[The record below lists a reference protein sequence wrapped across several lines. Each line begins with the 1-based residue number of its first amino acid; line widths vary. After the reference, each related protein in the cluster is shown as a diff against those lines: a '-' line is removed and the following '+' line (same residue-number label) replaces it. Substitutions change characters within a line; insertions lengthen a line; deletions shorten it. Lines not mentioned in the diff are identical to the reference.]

1 MGHYLSGQ
9 ALLWVILALG
19 AFAGGAAG
27 VRWGKWALVGILAL
41 VWPCLLVADLLNAIR
56 LAPQLLELNSPRAV
70 FGILWPKATM
80 SVVVV
85 LVPMLIALRTK
96 LPRRVVGWGVAA
108 ATIWAFVLPVPMLYI
123 ACFLFGDC
131 L

>member
-9 ALLWVILALG
+9 VLLWAILVLG

-27 VRWGKWALVGILAL
+27 IRWGKWALVGVLAL
-41 VWPCLLVADLLNAIR
+41 VWHCLLVADLLNTLR
-56 LAPQLLELNSPRAV
+56 LAPQLLELNSARAV

-80 SVVVV
+80 SLVVV
-85 LVPMLIALRTK
+85 LVPMLIALRTR
-96 LPRRVVGWGVAA
+96 LLRRVVGWGVAA
-108 ATIWAFVLPVPMLYI
+108 ATIWAFVLPVPLFYI
-123 ACFLFGDC
+123 ACYLFGNC